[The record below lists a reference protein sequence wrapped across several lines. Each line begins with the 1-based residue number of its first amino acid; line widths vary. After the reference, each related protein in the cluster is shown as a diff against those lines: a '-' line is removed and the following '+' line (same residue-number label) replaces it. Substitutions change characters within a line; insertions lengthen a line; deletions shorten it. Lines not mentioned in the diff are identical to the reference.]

1 MQVQPKDQTE
11 ITPAGRRAEIMAL
24 QQYMQEQ
31 PDQIQPPVLHHFAPG
46 MYGREILLPAGSL
59 VVGKIHKHAHLNI
72 ISMGRCRVV
81 TEDGPLELE
90 APYTFVSKPGTK
102 RVVLAHTD
110 VVWTTCHVTESTDLE
125 HIESEIIAESY
136 SAIGLSDSPQLELKL

>member
-59 VVGKIHKHAHLNI
+59 TIGKIHKHAHLNV
-72 ISMGRCRVV
+72 ISMGKCRVL
-81 TEDGPLELE
+81 TEDGTKTFE

-102 RVVLAHTD
+102 RVVYAITD
-110 VVWTTCHVTESTDLE
+110 VVWTTCHLANSTDLE
-125 HIESEIIAESY
+125 EIEAEVIAPSY
-136 SAIGLSDSPQLELKL
+136 EALELSATHLELSL